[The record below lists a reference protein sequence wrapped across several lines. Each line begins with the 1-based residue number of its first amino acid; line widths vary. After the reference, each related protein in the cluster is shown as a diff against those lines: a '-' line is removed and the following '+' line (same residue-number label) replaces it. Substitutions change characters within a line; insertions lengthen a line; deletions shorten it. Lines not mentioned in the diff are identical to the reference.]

1 MSQEKDR
8 IETLMTRDHT
18 QDVETAWEDTCND
31 LGAAS
36 AVPFRVAFR
45 VA

>member
-1 MSQEKDR
+1 MSPERDR
-8 IETLMTRDHT
+8 IEILMMMDHT
-18 QDVETAWEDTCND
+18 QGVEIAWEDTCND